1 MRHQVTS
8 HLYYIGLFA
17 GLLAVFLISP
27 FFGYG
32 SFASQLLGAAL
43 IFTLLFCV
51 LVIGQGKKLMLIA
64 ALLAAPLVIN
74 IFGTLFGQTVAV
86 GLLTSSLSGIAFVL
100 LIIIVMLR
108 DIFLSTKVD
117 GALIIGAISLYLLLG
132 LMWGFIYLA
141 IEQLYPGSFNYDFMQ
156 TLEIK
161 DPMPALM
168 YYSMV
173 TLTTLGY
180 GDITPLSPPA
190 RGMATM
196 QAVAGQIYLTVLVAR
211 LVGMHIAQKK

>member
-74 IFGTLFGQTVAV
+74 ICGTLFGQTVAV